1 MQYMGLGA
9 IAGSFAPALW
19 GVNDWDIYAM
29 GVITGV
35 AFQWIGQG
43 AKDD

>member
-19 GVNDWDIYAM
+19 GAEDWHVFAL
-29 GVITGV
+29 GVVAGV
-35 AFQWIGQG
+35 VFQWLGQG
-43 AKDD
+43 EKDD